1 MRTEFKKSVR
11 FAALKRCM
19 KNGVPYCEGCG
30 LSAERGVEYDH
41 ALADGLGGKAT
52 LENCIVLCIPCHKA
66 KTHGHDRPIMQKAD
80 AQFKARFNVKNP
92 PRLLG
97 RPFPRSKPQRRA
109 TAPLTKQVSVRGT
122 TS

>member
-19 KNGVPYCEGCG
+19 RDGVPYCEGCG

-52 LENCIVLCIPCHKA
+52 LENCLVLCIPCHKA

-92 PRLLG
+92 PRLRG
-97 RPFPRSKPQRRA
+97 PKFQPRPKQRSASR
-109 TAPLTKQVSVRGT
+109 PLTKQVWT